1 MQIMRYCGKEILP
14 YFKFIFQIISIDI
27 DKYQVFFSSMDF
39 YFTSRAKSENL
50 YLTGDRK
57 SGASRKIAESYQ
69 ECLEDKKL
77 MKGASSSRL
86 CANFLFR
93 ARCTRQVCLRCTTE
107 SRPST
112 FLAGVILSRERKR

>member
-27 DKYQVFFSSMDF
+27 DKYQVLFSSMDF
-39 YFTSRAKSENL
+39 YFTSHARSENL
-50 YLTGDRK
+50 YLMGDRK

-77 MKGASSSRL
+77 MKGASSSGQTS
-86 CANFLFR
+86 CSQPGAQDK
-93 ARCTRQVCLRCTTE
+93 CV
-107 SRPST
+107 
-112 FLAGVILSRERKR
+112 